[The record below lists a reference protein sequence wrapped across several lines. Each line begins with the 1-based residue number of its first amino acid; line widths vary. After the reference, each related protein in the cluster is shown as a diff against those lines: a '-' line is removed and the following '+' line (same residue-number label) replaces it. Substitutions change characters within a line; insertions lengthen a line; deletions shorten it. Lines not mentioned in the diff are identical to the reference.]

1 MSISVEI
8 VPGHKNSQPVSTSMG
23 MANRKP
29 MIPEWQ
35 KEEYPVPREEP
46 GVRTLDPQLL
56 CWVREAVEFAARPT
70 RPAGEIV
77 RPQSDGSRVA
87 WMAIDGNTGVCLWTF
102 CARDF
107 EAAKAEK
114 DRLVLASGGRP
125 GWVYLKRKKR

>member
-29 MIPEWQ
+29 WIPEWQ

-56 CWVREAVEFAARPT
+56 CWVRELVDYSTPQQKR
-70 RPAGEIV
+70 EIV

-87 WMAIDGNTGVCLWTF
+87 WMAIDGSTGVVLWAF
-102 CARDF
+102 CAKDF

-114 DRLVLASGGRP
+114 DRLVRLAGGRP